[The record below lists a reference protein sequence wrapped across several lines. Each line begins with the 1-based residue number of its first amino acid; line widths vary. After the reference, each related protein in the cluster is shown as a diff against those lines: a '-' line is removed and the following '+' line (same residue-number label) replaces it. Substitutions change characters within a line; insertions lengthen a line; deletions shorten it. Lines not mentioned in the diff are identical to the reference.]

1 MIFFPVKMMA
11 DNVNEIIPGL
21 YLGDKRAATDLDLLS
36 KLELSHILSVDLV
49 PLPQVVTSA
58 FPNMAILQVNVADM
72 VNEDLL
78 SHFEKSNKFVKEGI
92 HHGNVLVHCYHGV
105 SLSISFAFS
114 RNFSF

>member
-1 MIFFPVKMMA
+1 MT
-11 DNVNEIIPGL
+11 DNVNEIISGL

-72 VNEDLL
+72 AKEDLL
-78 SHFEKSNKFVKEGI
+78 SHFEKSNKFIKEGI

-105 SLSISFAFS
+105 SYCVFTKFFLLLLFRSSE
-114 RNFSF
+114 